1 MPLET
6 WLAYTLVTTTFLL
19 IPGPTIILVI
29 SYSLLRGRQ
38 AVIALVLGV
47 GLGDLTA
54 ISLSFLGVGVLLQT
68 VATAF
73 YLIKWLGAAYLIWL
87 GIKMWCSASEFTDL
101 DKKTR
106 SNAWRE
112 IFSSAYITTALNPKS
127 IVFFLAFIPQFIEP
141 ELPFTT
147 QAVILGATFFVLA
160 IISVLVYAALAIYAG
175 QQLHLPLIQ
184 RWTHRI
190 GGGLLIGAGGIT
202 AVTS

>member
-54 ISLSFLGVGVLLQT
+54 MSLSFLGVGVLLQT
-68 VATAF
+68 VAIAF

-160 IISVLVYAALAIYAG
+160 IISVLSYAALAIYAG

-190 GGGLLIGAGGIT
+190 GGGLLIGAGGMT